1 MITTDRITVGHL
13 KRKAYLYVRQ
23 STLYQTEQNP
33 ESLERQYDFR
43 KQALSLGWHE
53 DQLVTLDEDL
63 GQSGAE
69 ATHRT
74 DFQRLVADVGLG
86 QVGVVLSLEL
96 SRLARN
102 SADWHRLLELCAMT
116 DTLILD
122 EDGLYDPNQFNDRLL
137 LGLRGTMNEAE
148 LHFLRARLYGGKLN
162 KARRGELRTMLPAG
176 LIYDPEGHVQLDPDR
191 QIQQA
196 IHKVFELFGRFR
208 SAWQVV
214 CQLQQ
219 AQIRLPVRLRAGPQA
234 GETIWTEASLSRV
247 LHIVKN
253 PRYAGMYFYGRTR
266 QRKGVPAQTLPA
278 SQWKVQIPN
287 AHPAYI
293 SWEQFE
299 AHQQILAENNPHRKS
314 TAVRLP
320 PREGPALLQGILL
333 CGRCGRRMTVYYQRR
348 RSGKVSVVYCCTYE
362 SKERGGRLCQIIPG
376 RTIDQAISQLA
387 VEALSPEAIDAA
399 VAVFEELQRRNA
411 ELAALYQSQMERAR
425 HEAESAQRQFFLA
438 NPENRLVADNLEKRW
453 NDKLR
458 VLADA
463 ENAFSGW
470 KEKNRFDLSPPT
482 REDLLRFVRDF
493 PALWNHSQTTA
504 RDRKQMLRLM
514 IQDVTLLRGDDIHVC
529 VRWKG
534 GATSEL
540 HLPIPP
546 CAWELRR
553 TPQVVLDRIADLAKE
568 HTDEQ
573 IAEILNREGL
583 HSNTVQTFTYEH
595 IARLRIAKRIPGYYD
610 HLRRAGMVTCKE
622 ITARTG
628 VGEMTVRKWRRSGL
642 LRAVRYSRKRWLYE
656 FPGQE
661 ILSKHPKRR
670 PARRRNRQLNRYST
684 KEA

>member
-1 MITTDRITVGHL
+1 MITTDRITVSHL

-43 KQALSLGWHE
+43 NQALGLGWHQ
-53 DQLVTLDEDL
+53 DQVVTLDEDL

-69 ATHRT
+69 AAHRT

-86 QVGVVLSLEL
+86 QVGVVLSLEI

-102 SADWHRLLELCAMT
+102 SADWYRLLELCALT

-122 EDGLYDPNQFNDRLL
+122 EDGLYDTNQFNDRLL
-137 LGLRGTMNEAE
+137 LGLRGTMSEAE

-176 LIYDPEGHVQLDPDR
+176 LIYDPEGHVVLDPDR
-191 QIQQA
+191 QVQQA
-196 IHKVFELFGRFR
+196 IHKVFKLFQRLR

-247 LHIVKN
+247 LKILKN

-266 QRKGVPAQTLPA
+266 QRKGVPVQTLPA
-278 SQWKVQIPN
+278 EQWKVQIPN
-287 AHPAYI
+287 AHPGFI
-293 SWEQFE
+293 PWEQFE
-299 AHQQILAENNPHRKS
+299 ANQQILAENDPRMKS
-314 TAVRLP
+314 RAARLP

-333 CGRCGRRMTVYYQRR
+333 CGRCGRRMTVYYNRR
-348 RSGKVSVVYCCTYE
+348 RTGKVGLTYCCAYE
-362 SKERGGRLCQIIPG
+362 SKERGGKLCQHVPG
-376 RTIDQAISQLA
+376 RGVDQAVSRLA
-387 VEALSPEAIDAA
+387 VQALTPEAVAAA

-411 ELAALYQSQMERAR
+411 ELAALYQSQVERAR

-458 VLADA
+458 VLAEA
-463 ENAFSGW
+463 ENAFAGW
-470 KEKNRFDLSPPT
+470 KEKNRFDVSPPA

-493 PALWNHSQTTA
+493 PALWNHPQTTA

-514 IQDVTLLRGDDIHVC
+514 IQDVTLLRQDDIQVC
-529 VRWKG
+529 IRWKG

-540 HLPIPP
+540 HLPKPLT
-546 CAWELRR
+546 AWESRQ
-553 TPQVVLDRIADLAKE
+553 TPQAVLDRITGLAE
-568 HTDEQ
+568 QHTDEQ

-583 HSNTVQTFTYEH
+583 CSGTGLTFTYEH
-595 IARLRIAKRIPGYYD
+595 ITCLRIAKRIPGYYD

-622 ITARTG
+622 IMARTG
-628 VGEMTVRKWRRSGL
+628 VGEETVRKWRRSDL
-642 LRAVRYSRKRWLYE
+642 LRAIRYSRKRWLYD

-661 ILSKHPKRR
+661 ILSQHPKRR
-670 PARRRNRQLNRYST
+670 PARPRADN
-684 KEA
+684 